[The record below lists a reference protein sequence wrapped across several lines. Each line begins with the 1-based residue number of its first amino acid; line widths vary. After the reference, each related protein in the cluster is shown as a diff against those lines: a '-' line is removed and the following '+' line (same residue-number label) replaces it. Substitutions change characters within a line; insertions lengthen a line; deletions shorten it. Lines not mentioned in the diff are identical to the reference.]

1 VTARGVREPSP
12 LEEGSNER
20 ERTRRS
26 RGKEAAEAEEAAEAR
41 ATMMAKMEAGSMMG
55 KRKMRRREEDVD
67 VGRQTRLGGRAS
79 LYGDL

>member
-1 VTARGVREPSP
+1 
-12 LEEGSNER
+12 
-20 ERTRRS
+20 
-26 RGKEAAEAEEAAEAR
+26 
-41 ATMMAKMEAGSMMG
+41 MMAKMEAGSMMG